1 MTKNTTPKFYSVTK
15 VSPDIL
21 EFDSQNPRLV
31 TYFSGKTIP
40 SEQEIIQQLNKEAD
54 IKELMESISA
64 NGYLD
69 IEPLIVMPSNR
80 TGKWKVLE
88 GNRRLAAIKL
98 FHNPDLAKKLR
109 IPELPPLPADK
120 ESLDSIA
127 VYGVKAEEEARAY
140 IGFKHVNGPHKWDA
154 YAKAI
159 YAAKWY
165 KNHKDTGLTIEQLSQ
180 KMGDGHDTIRKML
193 WGIFALE
200 QAQDEGIFSPN
211 ECHPSKRFAFSHLYT
226 ALSRSEFRKF
236 LEIDPRQID
245 PEPNPIPKENLS
257 KLGDVMGWLYG
268 DKETNTPPVLRTQ
281 NPDLKY
287 LGAIINNGA
296 ALAVL
301 RETFDLD
308 KAWEQTKPSSTVFS
322 DNLAKAKTA
331 AEIAASKVKPEY
343 GEDDSVALMAEDL
356 RDAAVNIVETL
367 KRNQK
372 KSHDDG
378 LKELLGNLDGDI
390 LKQLLIQATSA
401 SKK

>member
-1 MTKNTTPKFYSVTK
+1 MDKSTTPEFNSVAK
-15 VSPDIL
+15 VSPDML
-21 EFDSQNPRLV
+21 EFDFQNPRLV
-31 TYFSGKTIP
+31 AYFSGKTTP
-40 SEQEIIQQLNKEAD
+40 SEQEVIQQLNKEAD

-69 IEPLIVMPSNR
+69 IEPLIVMPSTNK
-80 TGKWKVLE
+80 GKWKVLE

-98 FHNPDLAKKLR
+98 FHNPDLAKKIR
-109 IPELPPLPADK
+109 IADIPPLPANK
-120 ESLDSIA
+120 ASLDSIA
-127 VYGVKAEEEARAY
+127 VYGVNSEEAARAY

-159 YAAKWY
+159 YASKWY
-165 KNHKDTGLTIEQLSQ
+165 KAQKDLGLTIEQLSQ

-193 WGIFALE
+193 WGIFVLE
-200 QAQDEGIFSPN
+200 QADEEGIFSPD

-236 LEIDPRQID
+236 LEIDPRQVD
-245 PEPNPIPKENLS
+245 PEPNPIPKRNLS

-268 DKETNTPPVLRTQ
+268 NKDANIPPVLRTQ

-287 LGAIINNGA
+287 LGAVINNGA

-301 RETFDLD
+301 RETLDLD

-331 AEIAASKVKPEY
+331 AEIAASKAKPEY
-343 GEDDSVALMAEDL
+343 GEDDSVVLLAEDL
-356 RDAAVNIVETL
+356 KDAAINIVETL

-372 KSHDDG
+372 NSQDDSI
-378 LKELLGNLDGDI
+378 EQLLGNIDANA
-390 LKQLLIQATSA
+390 LKQFIIQATSA